1 MQNNAPILLAE
12 DDEHE
17 RFFIRLALERS
28 GVANPVIAVEDG
40 REAVDYL
47 AGVGPY
53 ADRAAHPLP
62 GLLLLDLKMP
72 KMSGLEV
79 LAWLST
85 QPDFNE
91 LPVVVL
97 SSSGLESDIKRAIEL
112 GADDFQVKPV
122 EFERLVDIIR
132 SLHSRW
138 LARESKPS

>member
-1 MQNNAPILLAE
+1 MHNNTPILWAE

-17 RFFIRLALERS
+17 RFFIRRALERS
-28 GVANPVIAVEDG
+28 GVGNPVIAVEDG

-47 AGVGPY
+47 AGIGPY
-53 ADRAAHPLP
+53 ADRATHPLP
-62 GLLLLDLKMP
+62 GLLVLDLNMP

-132 SLHSRW
+132 NLHSRW
-138 LARESKPS
+138 LGGNSKPS